1 MTGQRSD
8 ARRNHAHILAVA
20 EAEVA
25 AHGAHA
31 SLEQIARVAGV
42 GSATVRRHFPTRKA
56 LLEAVFKLRVQALC
70 DVARTLRGRHDSRTA
85 LLTWLRELLAYSL
98 AARGLADFLSY
109 EPLQDEAGQDSC
121 AGVIGAAGDSLLRE
135 AVDAGA
141 VRADLTMDDLL
152 TLIVGIA
159 LATEHYS
166 DPEAHA
172 ERAFRLA
179 LAGIGTTDG

>member
-8 ARRNHAHILAVA
+8 ARRNFARILAVA

-56 LLEAVFKLRVQALC
+56 LLEAVFKQRIHALC
-70 DVARTLRGRHDSRTA
+70 DLAHELTSEDNSRTA
-85 LLTWLRELLAYSL
+85 LVKWLRELLSYSV
-98 AARGLADFLSY
+98 AARGLADALSY
-109 EPLQDEAGQDSC
+109 EPLGDEGSRSSC
-121 AGVIGAAGDSLLRE
+121 ATAIEAAGAPLLRK
-135 AVDAGA
+135 AIADRT
-141 VRADLTMDDLL
+141 VRADITVHDLL

-159 LATEHYS
+159 LATENHT
-166 DPEAHA
+166 DPAVQA
-172 ERAFRLA
+172 ERVFELA
-179 LAGIGTTDG
+179 LTGIGPDGT